1 MKKEQFS
8 PFDCVCKMF
17 FLLVF
22 SGILIVV
29 LFSFWGEG
37 GGGEIFVQSECHR
50 CTDYISENVFIGNG
64 SCVLICTF
72 FGFIFEE
79 CVGSCCLFVGGVGLL
94 LILLLCGVCV
104 CAHVCVYWRGTIL
117 LNTT

>member
-22 SGILIVV
+22 SGILIGV

-64 SCVLICTF
+64 SCVLIFTF
-72 FGFIFEE
+72 FLVSFLKSVWAVVVCLSGELA
-79 CVGSCCLFVGGVGLL
+79 CC
-94 LILLLCGVCV
+94 
-104 CAHVCVYWRGTIL
+104 
-117 LNTT
+117 